1 MMAGIPQLP
10 YSGDRMLGGK
20 LATALA
26 LYTAL
31 KGLEQFEE
39 LDPLTL
45 DMLEES
51 IITYAHALN
60 FEAEA

>member
-10 YSGDRMLGGK
+10 YSGDRMLGSR
-20 LATALA
+20 LAASLA

-31 KGLEQFEE
+31 RSLEAYDT
-39 LDPLTL
+39 LDVLTL

-51 IITYAHALN
+51 IIAYAKSIG
-60 FEAEA
+60 FKAEA